1 MEKEQFLAEIT
12 AVRKKYNRA
21 VFDLEKSKEN
31 EKLLLSKNEMLSEE
45 GEKYKEKVS
54 IVQEEK
60 EKISLQLQEALKKI
74 ELLSCEKTDFKPNLP
89 EQANEVMNGK
99 KLPDAEKIS
108 LLQNQKS
115 VLEARLKQMELG
127 IEQNKRFQ
135 SQNQEKHV
143 EREDAEDNGYDIEEI
158 LEHRK
163 KGSTYS
169 FRVRWKGYGP
179 DGDSWEPKS
188 NLQCKNCKI
197 VNAYLK
203 KNKI

>member
-1 MEKEQFLAEIT
+1 MESERFLAEIT
-12 AVRKKYNRA
+12 AVRTKYNRA

-31 EKLLLSKNEMLSEE
+31 EKLLLSKNENLVKERDE
-45 GEKYKEKVS
+45 YKKKIS
-54 IVQEEK
+54 IVQEEN
-60 EKISLQLQEALKKI
+60 EKISIQLEKALKKI
-74 ELLSCEKTDFKPNLP
+74 DLLSCEKPDLKPNSS
-89 EQANEVMNGK
+89 EQSNQVINDQ
-99 KLPDAEKIS
+99 KLPVAEKIS

-135 SQNQEKHV
+135 SQNEHQNV
-143 EREDAEDNGYDIEEI
+143 EREDAEEIGFDIEEI
-158 LEHRK
+158 LNHRK

-169 FRVRWKGYGP
+169 FLVRWKGYGP
-179 DGDSWEPKS
+179 DQNTWEPKS

>member
-1 MEKEQFLAEIT
+1 MESERFLAEIT
-12 AVRKKYNRA
+12 AVRTKYNRA

-31 EKLLLSKNEMLSEE
+31 EKLLLTKNENLVKERDE
-45 GEKYKEKVS
+45 YKKKIS
-54 IVQEEK
+54 IVQEEN
-60 EKISLQLQEALKKI
+60 EKISIQLEKALKKI
-74 ELLSCEKTDFKPNLP
+74 DLLSCEKPDLKPNSS
-89 EQANEVMNGK
+89 EQSNQVINDQ
-99 KLPDAEKIS
+99 KLPVAEKIS

-135 SQNQEKHV
+135 SQNEHQNV
-143 EREDAEDNGYDIEEI
+143 EREDAEEIGFDIEEI
-158 LEHRK
+158 LNHRK

-169 FRVRWKGYGP
+169 FLVRWKGYGP
-179 DGDSWEPKS
+179 DQNTWEPKS